1 MLSRGGLMSYKDVG
15 NRRLNLQAALGATLR
30 AMPGLWLGA
39 AGALL
44 VCTAVWLVPVFR
56 TLTGWTVPVW
66 AIAAGMT
73 TLVAMGGLARLS
85 VTGNVRAARALGL
98 GPAGLQFGRP
108 EVRLVVSAL
117 FCLIFLAMILI
128 VLALAVV
135 AVAGAAGLDVA
146 AIQVRDWDTVGAPW
160 KLGLLAVPG
169 AAALLILLLFVVRL
183 SLFVPA
189 TMGRNQVVSLNSMG
203 IAYGSY
209 WPLLAGLIIT
219 ALPMA
224 GLVAVV
230 RTAGLAASLRPV
242 ILVVGL
248 VWLQLPL
255 TLALLG
261 TAYRRLEYWTPGE
274 AAQ

>member
-1 MLSRGGLMSYKDVG
+1 MSYKDVG
-15 NRRLNLQAALGATLR
+15 SRRLNLQAALGSILR

-44 VCTAVWLVPVFR
+44 VCTAVWLVPVFVA
-56 TLTGWTVPVW
+56 LTGWTGPVW
-66 AIAAGMT
+66 AFAAGLT
-73 TLVAMGGLARLS
+73 TLVAVGGLARLS
-85 VTGNVRAARALGL
+85 VTEDVRAARALGL
-98 GPAGLQFGRP
+98 GPAGLQFGWP
-108 EVRLVVSAL
+108 EVRLVGSAL
-117 FCLIFLAMILI
+117 FCLIFLAMIVI
-128 VLALAVV
+128 VLAFLVLAIF
-135 AVAGAAGLDVA
+135 GTAGLDVA
-146 AIQVRDWDTVGAPW
+146 AIQARDWNSVGAPW
-160 KLGLLAVPG
+160 KLGLLAVAG

-189 TMGRNQVVSLNSMG
+189 TLGRNQMVSLNSMG
-203 IAYGSY
+203 IAYGSF

-224 GLVAVV
+224 GLLAVV
-230 RTAGLAASLRPV
+230 RTAGLAVPVSPV

-261 TAYRRLEYWTPGE
+261 TAYRQLEYWTPGE
-274 AAQ
+274 VVR

>member
-1 MLSRGGLMSYKDVG
+1 MSYKDVG

-30 AMPGLWLGA
+30 VVPGLWLGA
-39 AGALL
+39 AGAFLL
-44 VCTAVWLVPVFR
+44 CTAVWLVPVFR
-56 TLTGWTVPVW
+56 TLTGWTGPVW

-73 TLVAMGGLARLS
+73 TLVAVGGLARLS
-85 VTGNVRAARALGL
+85 VTGSVRAARALGL

-146 AIQVRDWDTVGAPW
+146 AIQARDWNSVGAPW
-160 KLGLLAVPG
+160 KLGLLAVAG

-189 TMGRNQVVSLNSMG
+189 TMGRNQMVSLNSMG

>member
-1 MLSRGGLMSYKDVG
+1 
-15 NRRLNLQAALGATLR
+15 
-30 AMPGLWLGA
+30 
-39 AGALL
+39 
-44 VCTAVWLVPVFR
+44 LVPAVAELMAGVKPDR
-56 TLTGWTVPVW
+56 IIVDIGPGSYTGIRIG
-66 AIAAGMT
+66 IA
-73 TLVAMGGLARLS
+73 
-85 VTGNVRAARALGL
+85 AARALGL
-98 GPAGLQFGRP
+98 GPAGLQFGWP

-117 FCLIFLAMILI
+117 FCLIFLAMIVI

-135 AVAGAAGLDVA
+135 AILGTAGLDVA
-146 AIQVRDWDTVGAPW
+146 AIEARDWERVGAPW
-160 KLGLLAVPG
+160 KLGLLAVPA
-169 AAALLILLLFVVRL
+169 AAALLILLLFGVRL
-183 SLFVPA
+183 SLFIPA
-189 TMGRNQVVSLNSMG
+189 TLGRNQMVSLNSMG

-224 GLVAVV
+224 GLLAGV
-230 RTAGLAASLRPV
+230 RTAGLAAPLSPV

-261 TAYRRLEYWTPGE
+261 TAYRQLEYWTPGE